1 MHRQRRLFLMDGD
14 ALIIPQRKL
23 VPLLEEINT
32 KLPWVTR
39 IGTYA
44 NAKSLNKKS
53 EEDLAQL
60 RKLKL
65 GIIYLGVESGDDR
78 VLTQINK
85 GAAAEELIQ
94 AGRKAKQ
101 AGIKLS
107 VTVLLGIAGTQG
119 SVDHARATGELL
131 TAMDPDYVGAL
142 TVMLIPGTQ
151 LYGQWEQ
158 GLFQLP
164 DEQGILRE
172 LKEMLAHTHL
182 NRGLFMANHAS
193 NYLPIRV
200 RFPDQKEKTLQLIEQ
215 ALQGE
220 VQLKPEWMRAL

>member
-85 GAAAEELIQ
+85 GATAEELIQ